1 MLCNSKISNRPD
13 KLLQSSLIKQA
24 FYLVALTIVIIL
36 FLTYPEHHFLLLL
49 LTALLTSLCLILTIK
64 TLDAGEEAITYGGFA
79 NEIIRNDFRIQ
90 RIENPQGESIIQN
103 LPAEDLFKTLPVLD
117 FIEQHLADGTIHKNN
132 FYRLKTAYQNLTKET
147 ATIPLILHKEAE
159 RVFNDIEWFEVTL
172 QPIYLKKTDIFE
184 GKFSVK
190 AIKKY
195 TYIYWKLENI
205 TASKNMEHVF
215 QEERKSLHDFLD
227 YLPVGVYTCNEDYR
241 IEYCNHALANALG
254 YHREEIIGEN
264 LWRFLSPHC
273 ELPGKHSLWKGTL
286 YLIDSDNETKEYFVA
301 QESFREEKEIKF
313 RGVMIND
320 LPGDTELKANLEHS
334 LDEISWLFNDAPV
347 GIAFIGLDGTI
358 KDCNFAVEKFL
369 DRTKAQIQNKKIFDY
384 IRQEDC
390 EALQKEKQSEMLD
403 KAISDKRSK
412 LNKEKGNQLLGA
424 VADWATGKS
433 KALKGDIEDLKF
445 DLAEAHETIAEE
457 RKRTQAETAKLEA
470 YKKTVAQ
477 QMESAVR
484 NATLKKD
491 DEINN
496 LKDRISWRD
505 KMLGMFTKILMQS
518 NGTFRKAVDSIIN
531 FAKDTYRSIFSREEA
546 KTIKS
551 VMEAF
556 GKNKEDYRAIG
567 TFLVFTAD
575 KKENLSNSEYRKAVR
590 EVDDVAIGR
599 YEQAQKRG
607 NSLKL

>member
-1 MLCNSKISNRPD
+1 MESSIKEKYLIWTAVGLAICVISLGVTIIIGSDFGHDNFIR
-13 KLLQSSLIKQA
+13 LIV
-24 FYLVALTIVIIL
+24 FVCSNVFGWLVYLVFQSFIFDAYHIYKLKFGKKEKPLEVEAVAPQEVIAPMAEETAIAEETSDKEPVQESLPIEIHITSQHHQKRKASYEEMQKQEMEQRVRMVIEYIHYIMPRIADQETINYICTEVHNWMNHDTGKSCKLNDNDMMEIQTSASEIL
-36 FLTYPEHHFLLLL
+36 EMERGQSKAETGKEHL
-49 LTALLTSLCLILTIK
+49 
-64 TLDAGEEAITYGGFA
+64 E
-79 NEIIRNDFRIQ
+79 RNDFILEKQKSELRNLDAVMRYKEYQ
-90 RIENPQGESIIQN
+90 VKCAEQEVQEAESITQ
-103 LPAEDLFKTLPVLD
+103 
-117 FIEQHLADGTIHKNN
+117 
-132 FYRLKTAYQNLTKET
+132 
-147 ATIPLILHKEAE
+147 
-159 RVFNDIEWFEVTL
+159 
-172 QPIYLKKTDIFE
+172 
-184 GKFSVK
+184 
-190 AIKKY
+190 
-195 TYIYWKLENI
+195 
-205 TASKNMEHVF
+205 
-215 QEERKSLHDFLD
+215 
-227 YLPVGVYTCNEDYR
+227 
-241 IEYCNHALANALG
+241 AL
-254 YHREEIIGEN
+254 R
-264 LWRFLSPHC
+264 
-273 ELPGKHSLWKGTL
+273 
-286 YLIDSDNETKEYFVA
+286 D
-301 QESFREEKEIKF
+301 
-313 RGVMIND
+313 
-320 LPGDTELKANLEHS
+320 
-334 LDEISWLFNDAPV
+334 
-347 GIAFIGLDGTI
+347 
-358 KDCNFAVEKFL
+358 
-369 DRTKAQIQNKKIFDY
+369 
-384 IRQEDC
+384 

>member
-1 MLCNSKISNRPD
+1 MATKSSIHIKPCNITSSEAHNRRTPEYMRNIGDSKIYIVPELSADNEQWINPSFGNVA
-13 KLLQSSLIKQA
+13 LQTHYDNIKRMVKEKTGRAMQEKERERKGKNGKIIKVAGCSPIREGVLLIKA
-24 FYLVALTIVIIL
+24 DT
-36 FLTYPEHHFLLLL
+36 
-49 LTALLTSLCLILTIK
+49 
-64 TLDAGEEAITYGGFA
+64 TLNDLRRFCDICEQRWGITPIQIFIHKDEGHWLPGEPDAGDKESFKIGDRWFKPNYHAHIVFDWMNHDTGKSCKL
-79 NEIIRNDFRIQ
+79 NDNDMMEIQTSASEILEMEREQSKAETGKEHLERNDFILEKQKSELRNLDAVMRYKEYQ
-90 RIENPQGESIIQN
+90 VKCAEQEVQEAESITQ
-103 LPAEDLFKTLPVLD
+103 
-117 FIEQHLADGTIHKNN
+117 
-132 FYRLKTAYQNLTKET
+132 
-147 ATIPLILHKEAE
+147 
-159 RVFNDIEWFEVTL
+159 
-172 QPIYLKKTDIFE
+172 
-184 GKFSVK
+184 
-190 AIKKY
+190 
-195 TYIYWKLENI
+195 
-205 TASKNMEHVF
+205 
-215 QEERKSLHDFLD
+215 
-227 YLPVGVYTCNEDYR
+227 
-241 IEYCNHALANALG
+241 AL
-254 YHREEIIGEN
+254 R
-264 LWRFLSPHC
+264 
-273 ELPGKHSLWKGTL
+273 
-286 YLIDSDNETKEYFVA
+286 D
-301 QESFREEKEIKF
+301 
-313 RGVMIND
+313 
-320 LPGDTELKANLEHS
+320 
-334 LDEISWLFNDAPV
+334 
-347 GIAFIGLDGTI
+347 
-358 KDCNFAVEKFL
+358 
-369 DRTKAQIQNKKIFDY
+369 
-384 IRQEDC
+384 

-412 LNKEKGNQLLGA
+412 LNKEKGNQLLGT

-433 KALKGDIEDLKF
+433 KAL
-445 DLAEAHETIAEE
+445 
-457 RKRTQAETAKLEA
+457 
-470 YKKTVAQ
+470 KTVAQ